1 MESRVQVVH
10 LRVKDNYSQPHCIVS
25 IVISEKDEMETSTM
39 ARFMCT
45 FFIDTN
51 VKFSTNLFNCSFQ
64 VFFSTIVVKTW
75 NVKAR
80 MTTR

>member
-1 MESRVQVVH
+1 MCTLASKMITVNIFVF
-10 LRVKDNYSQPHCIVS
+10 
-25 IVISEKDEMETSTM
+25 IVISEKDELETSTM

-45 FFIDTN
+45 FFIDTDI
-51 VKFSTNLFNCSFQ
+51 KFSTNFLQRSFQ

>member
-1 MESRVQVVH
+1 MWRAEFRLCTLASKMITVNIFVF
-10 LRVKDNYSQPHCIVS
+10 
-25 IVISEKDEMETSTM
+25 IVISEKDELETSTM
-39 ARFMCT
+39 ARF
-45 FFIDTN
+45 DTDI
-51 VKFSTNLFNCSFQ
+51 KFSTNFLQRSFQ